1 MNIFPELHHPVIM
14 TKPDQYHPLVEKTHS
29 TMSFHSRDSLLCH
42 TMQQWGEGVTYVHE
56 SAAADR
62 SLPPSCH
69 LPSWL
74 LLHYIPS
81 LFLCL
86 SPTCHTHQNKVGI
99 YLDFLSSFFL
109 LNMQCLVFYYYFF
122 VREVFEIVTLGKETT
137 NWRRSLHF
145 MRLRTFG

>member
-14 TKPDQYHPLVEKTHS
+14 TKPDQYRPLVEKTHS

-42 TMQQWGEGVTYVHE
+42 TMQQCGEGVTYAHE

-62 SLPPSCH
+62 SLTPSCH

-81 LFLCL
+81 LFLRL
-86 SPTCHTHQNKVGI
+86 SPTCHTHQNKDLGAQVYLLEIELGIGVFVGGI
-99 YLDFLSSFFL
+99 YVMSKSSW
-109 LNMQCLVFYYYFF
+109 
-122 VREVFEIVTLGKETT
+122 T
-137 NWRRSLHF
+137 
-145 MRLRTFG
+145 